1 MKKFIFDFLKRGA
14 IACGMGPLVLA
25 VVYLILQQCGA
36 VEMLTVGQVCTGIFS
51 LSALA
56 FIAGGMNAVY
66 GVERLPLAAAI
77 LLHGGVLYVG
87 YLATYLLNDWL
98 EAGMMPIL
106 IFSGI
111 FVLGY
116 LVIWAIIYSVT
127 KRNTSKVNAM
137 LQQKQQKDA

>member
-56 FIAGGMNAVY
+56 FIAGGMNVLYQA
-66 GVERLPLAAAI
+66 EHLPLMLAI
-77 LLHGGVLYVG
+77 LVHGGVLYLS
-87 YLATYLLNDWL
+87 YLATTIVLQ
-98 EAGMMPIL
+98 AAAKAACFFMPWN
-106 IFSGI
+106 SCCP
-111 FVLGY
+111 
-116 LVIWAIIYSVT
+116 
-127 KRNTSKVNAM
+127 
-137 LQQKQQKDA
+137 